1 MRLLILSS
9 KTGGGHEMR
18 AQALSEFCMS
28 LNIQYKIVR
37 PLEEVGGLYLLE
49 LISIIGF
56 SDFTQDYTHCI
67 LIF

>member
-28 LNIQYKIVR
+28 LNIRYKIVR
-37 PLEEVGGLYLLE
+37 PLEEVGGLYL
-49 LISIIGF
+49 IRN
-56 SDFTQDYTHCI
+56 
-67 LIF
+67 